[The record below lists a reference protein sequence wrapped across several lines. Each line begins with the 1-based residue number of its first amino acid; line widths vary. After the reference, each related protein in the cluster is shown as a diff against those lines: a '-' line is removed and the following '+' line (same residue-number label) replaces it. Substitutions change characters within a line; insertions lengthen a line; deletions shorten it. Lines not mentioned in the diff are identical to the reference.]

1 MGADQIRRVFIVVH
15 QQDAL
20 AASRIRHLGHRA
32 RSAHVH
38 PFGVFI

>member
-20 AASRIRHLGHRA
+20 ARFAHPAPRASRA
-32 RSAHVH
+32 
-38 PFGVFI
+38 